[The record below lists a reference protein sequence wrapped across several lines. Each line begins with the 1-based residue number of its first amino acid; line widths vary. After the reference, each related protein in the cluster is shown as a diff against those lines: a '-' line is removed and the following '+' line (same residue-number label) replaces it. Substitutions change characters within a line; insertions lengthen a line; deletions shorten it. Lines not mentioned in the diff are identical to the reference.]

1 MSRLNKEL
9 GLLQGV
15 GLLSTSLLG
24 TGVFVIPALAATAA
38 GDISLWAWLLLIV
51 LVLPMAFTFA
61 QLGRHYPHAG
71 GAPHLIGR
79 AFGAPMERTSA
90 WLFLAVIPVGLP
102 AALNI
107 ASGFWHALFALS
119 DLAILAIQL
128 ATLGIILLLGQR
140 PARTSGGVQIVIAL
154 AIVATIALIWF
165 KGDLPHAEQP
175 LLPPLAGNWQLLPVA
190 LGVMFWCFVGI
201 EAFTHLG
208 EEFKNPQRDFPLA
221 LLLGV
226 LLAGLVYWA
235 CSVAVLSF
243 HAYGD
248 ARTDAASLPLML
260 DVLLGDQA
268 RWLSAS
274 IGYLACFASMNVYIQ
289 GFSRLIW
296 SLADEG
302 KLPRALAVRNAN
314 GVPAKALLLVV
325 LSCALSAT
333 LIWSLSLS
341 LDQLIRYANGNFIV
355 IYLLSMAAG
364 WLLLRGL
371 WRWLAGLSTL
381 LCLGLLLTLGLD
393 ALYAIGLLAL
403 LFGLDRWRQA
413 RRSISLHSALPPTS

>member
-1 MSRLNKEL
+1 MSRLNQEL
-9 GLLQGV
+9 GLLQGI
-15 GLLSTSLLG
+15 GLLCTSLLG
-24 TGVFVIPALAATAA
+24 TGIFVVPALAASAA
-38 GDISLWAWLLLIV
+38 GDVSLWAWLVLIL
-51 LVLPMAFTFA
+51 LVLPVAFTFA
-61 QLGRHYPHAG
+61 QLGRRYPHAG

-79 AFGAPMERTSA
+79 AFGERMERLSA
-90 WLFLAVIPVGLP
+90 FLFLAVLPVGLP

-107 ASGFWHALFALS
+107 ASGFWQALF
-119 DLAILAIQL
+119 DLGGPATLAIQL
-128 ATLGIILLLGQR
+128 LTLGAILLLGQR
-140 PARTSGGVQIVIAL
+140 PARTSGGVQVAIAL
-154 AIVATIALIWF
+154 VIIATIALIWWL
-165 KGDLPHAEQP
+165 GDLPHAGQP
-175 LLPPLAGNWQLLPVA
+175 LLPPLQGAWHLLPVA

-208 EEFKNPQRDFPLA
+208 EEFRNPRRDFPLA

-248 ARTDAASLPLML
+248 ARSDAASLPRML
-260 DVLLGDQA
+260 DLLLGEKA

-302 KLPRALAVRNAN
+302 KLPRRLAVRNAQ
-314 GVPAKALLLVV
+314 GVPGRALLLVV
-325 LSCALSAT
+325 ASCALCA
-333 LIWSLSLS
+333 LLAWSLSLS
-341 LDQLIRYANGNFIV
+341 LDQLIRYANGNFIL

-364 WLLLRGL
+364 WVLLEGL
-371 WRWLAGLSTL
+371 WRWLAGLSAL
-381 LCLGLLLTLGLD
+381 LCAAILLMLGVD
-393 ALYAIGLLAL
+393 ALYALGLLGL
-403 LFGLDRWRQA
+403 LMLLEHRREQRRQNA
-413 RRSISLHSALPPTS
+413 PVG

>member
-15 GLLSTSLLG
+15 GLLCTSLLG

-38 GDISLWAWLLLIV
+38 GEISLWAWLLLIV
-51 LVLPMAFTFA
+51 LILPMAFTFA

-107 ASGFWHALFALS
+107 ASGFWHALFTLS
-119 DLAILAIQL
+119 DLAVLAIQL
-128 ATLGIILLLGQR
+128 ATLGVILLLGQR
-140 PARTSGGVQIVIAL
+140 PARTSGGVQIAIAL

-260 DVLLGDQA
+260 DGLLGDQA

-302 KLPRALAVRNAN
+302 KLPRALAVRNGN
-314 GVPAKALLLVV
+314 GVPARALLLVV
-325 LSCALSAT
+325 LSCALSAAV
-333 LIWSLSLS
+333 IWSLSLS

-381 LCLGLLLTLGLD
+381 LCAGILLMLGLD
-393 ALYAIGLLAL
+393 ALYAIGLLAGL
-403 LFGLDRWRQA
+403 LVLDRWRA
-413 RRSISLHSALPPTS
+413 SRRTAIALG